1 MPAESGGE
9 ANAALETVAELSAIA
24 PFTATHRGLSAYR
37 TFALV
42 LDEPA
47 SAGTVEHAT
56 DGDVTASTV
65 SVAAAG
71 SILAVDSVGFAAVGF
86 KGDEGAMA
94 RNEPNGG
101 VELGEG
107 DEFLQLWPRRAGG
120 DAEDALNVTWRRRGG
135 LRPVRSVLPAS
146 RSRVPAGKVPLT
158 VTLECPPR
166 LHAGASFQMEVRC
179 RNDTSTPQALTV
191 RVVDCAGFVYV
202 GARSADVTVDP
213 DGGQTRVPFTLTA
226 VNSGEMLLPDLEITA
241 KGFGAQLRLP
251 RESREL
257 YVLPGERQ
265 QAATAVV

>member
-1 MPAESGGE
+1 M
-9 ANAALETVAELSAIA
+9 V
-24 PFTATHRGLSAYR
+24 
-37 TFALV
+37 
-42 LDEPA
+42 
-47 SAGTVEHAT
+47 HAT

-71 SILAVDSVGFAAVGF
+71 SILAVDSVRATTVGF
-86 KGDEGAMA
+86 KGDEGAIA
-94 RNEPNGG
+94 RNEPGNGG

-226 VNSGEMLLPDLEITA
+226 VNSGETLLPDLEITA